1 MVKWFSARNI
11 LAGLILLSAVLLTVY
26 TAERLLSGPAE
37 QIADLIRP
45 EADLTMQT
53 IHYTETRNGERIWS
67 VQADSAEHDLE
78 SGKARIEIIRMVVYD
93 KRNGDI
99 RITAQQGELDLE
111 HRQVRLS
118 GKVVV
123 ETGKGQRL
131 LADDLL
137 FVDAER
143 AVSTDGPVVVVG
155 PDFEISGVGLRY
167 EVDSRRL
174 TLRKQVEAK
183 FSGRIAVP

>member
-11 LAGLILLSAVLLTVY
+11 LAGLILLLAALLTVY

-37 QIADLIRP
+37 QVVDLIRP

-53 IHYTETRNGERIWS
+53 IHYTETRNGERVWS
-67 VQADSAEHDLE
+67 VQADSAEHDLT
-78 SGKARIEIIRMVVYD
+78 SGQARVETIRMVVYD

-99 RITAQQGELDLE
+99 RISAQQGDLDLE
-111 HRQVRLS
+111 RRQVRLR

-143 AVSTDGPVVVVG
+143 TVSTDGPVVVVG
-155 PDFEISGVGLRY
+155 PEFEVSGVGLHY
-167 EVDSRRL
+167 VIDSRRL
-174 TLRKQVEAK
+174 TLRDQVEAK